1 MAWDEELL
9 GRCVS
14 SSKQLAQRY
23 AESGLEPLS
32 AAQPQVS
39 RREWGPTCIAHE
51 VVVRSVEE
59 TVKATGV
66 VSWPWVTTELVF
78 WGWVGV
84 TAEVSSLKRGL
95 RLHAGVTARLDF

>member
-1 MAWDEELL
+1 MAWDEELSR
-9 GRCVS
+9 RCVS

-32 AAQPQVS
+32 AAQPQAS

-59 TVKATGV
+59 AVKATGV

-84 TAEVSSLKRGL
+84 TAEVSGLKGGL
-95 RLHAGVTARLDF
+95 GLHAGVTARLYF